1 MGLPSFYQMLSNNS
15 MIELKAP
22 SEGIKYKQGAEVYPQ
37 DTFMDMAYLVV
48 EGILKI
54 YRTASNGKQYIV
66 RLAKAGDL
74 IGYHSIV
81 ANEAEATAC
90 KSLMPS
96 VLCPVSACDLKKA
109 IENDRELAIA
119 VLKLSCYELK
129 EAQNAMIELSQINV
143 RGRLA
148 GLLVK
153 LQQLFNL
160 EQGEEVPV
168 KLSRHDMSVWIG
180 TTKESVSRLMTEF
193 RQNQL
198 IDTGNNNLRI
208 LNVAELDRISKY
220 C

>member
-1 MGLPSFYQMLSNNS
+1 MGSPSFYQMLSNNI

-90 KSLMPS
+90 KS
-96 VLCPVSACDLKKA
+96 
-109 IENDRELAIA
+109 
-119 VLKLSCYELK
+119 
-129 EAQNAMIELSQINV
+129 
-143 RGRLA
+143 
-148 GLLVK
+148 
-153 LQQLFNL
+153 
-160 EQGEEVPV
+160 
-168 KLSRHDMSVWIG
+168 
-180 TTKESVSRLMTEF
+180 
-193 RQNQL
+193 
-198 IDTGNNNLRI
+198 
-208 LNVAELDRISKY
+208 
-220 C
+220 